1 MASII
6 DLSGL
11 LAADRS
17 HVLSAMSQ
25 FRNRTGN
32 NWLDALHP
40 ARSGTYIQRS
50 WPAVDALPPLER
62 VQVVAAAAPNHCM
75 DGWSYV
81 ARAFS
86 ALLAGDAHAARH
98 LSYYAQLRAG
108 MSMLANLGIG
118 IFNGINY
125 SINANGNTQRI
136 DTPHSGHRALGMG
149 THDIVW
155 KALKAWS
162 ENTVAAR
169 IFLDLVKVRGS
180 SLRDCIEAIWPGA
193 SMLAAAGLLVE
204 NWGLDLR
211 RGGEEHVDRNVS
223 SYNPHSLN
231 QIVTTPAESLGFIS
245 SSWKLFEPSISSSFD
260 RLDKFLLRSVLQ
272 GQHRALHHNSRYS
285 EGAISTHYE
294 RLPDL
299 VKSLASKRF
308 LLGQAEPRNPELIRR
323 ARQRSNPAQ
332 PTEMLARA
340 LLLLRASTAFTHASF
355 VESGIDS
362 LAGEM
367 RPWLDSVASERGFWA
382 PGSPLA
388 EPTDLWTDIELALLD
403 FDASMTPE
411 PASWNDWM
419 LKDAKGLPMMTEAE
433 RIGVWSL
440 SA

>member
-1 MASII
+1 
-6 DLSGL
+6 
-11 LAADRS
+11 
-17 HVLSAMSQ
+17 
-25 FRNRTGN
+25 
-32 NWLDALHP
+32 
-40 ARSGTYIQRS
+40 
-50 WPAVDALPPLER
+50 
-62 VQVVAAAAPNHCM
+62 M

-86 ALLAGDAHAARH
+86 ALLAGDPHAARH

-125 SINANGNTQRI
+125 AIKADGSTQRI
-136 DTPHSGHRALGMG
+136 DTPGNGVKALGMG

-162 ENTVAAR
+162 GNTTAAR
-169 IFLDLVKVRGS
+169 VFLDLVKVRGS
-180 SLRDCIEAIWPGA
+180 SLRDCVEAIWPGA

-204 NWGLDLR
+204 SWGLDLK

-231 QIVTTPAESLGFIS
+231 HIQTTPAESLGFVS
-245 SSWKLFEPSISSSFD
+245 SSWKLFEPSSSSSFD
-260 RLDKFLLRSVLQ
+260 RLDKFLLRSVMQ
-272 GQHRALHHNSRYS
+272 GQHRALYGHSRYG
-285 EGAISTHYE
+285 EGAINAHYE

-299 VKSLASKRF
+299 VKDLASKRF
-308 LLGQAEPRNPELIRR
+308 LLGQAEPKNPELIRR
-323 ARQRSNPAQ
+323 ARQRSSPAQ

-340 LLLLRASTAFTHASF
+340 LLLLRAATAFTHASF

-382 PGSPLA
+382 PSRPLA
-388 EPTDLWTDIELALLD
+388 EPSDLWADIELALMD

-411 PASWNDWM
+411 PTSWNDWM
-419 LKDAKGLPMMTEAE
+419 LKDAKGLPVMTEAE